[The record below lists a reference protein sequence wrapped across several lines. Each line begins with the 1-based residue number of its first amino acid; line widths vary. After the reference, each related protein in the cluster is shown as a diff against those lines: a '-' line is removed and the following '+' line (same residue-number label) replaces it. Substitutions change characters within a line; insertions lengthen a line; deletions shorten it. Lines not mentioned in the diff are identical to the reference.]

1 MDPNSL
7 FSLNDHLEALSQ
19 HGDPLEVLERT
30 VDFEYFRS
38 WLVEGL
44 GYSDGS
50 KGGRPP
56 FDPVAM
62 FKILILQAQHNLSDA
77 RTEFMIRDR
86 LSWKIGRASCRER
99 VEIEVGVVTGQ

>member
-1 MDPNSL
+1 MDPHSL
-7 FSLNDHLEALSQ
+7 FSLNDHLEVLSQ

-44 GYSDGS
+44 GYNDGS
-50 KGGRPP
+50 KGGRTP

-62 FKILILQAQHNLSDA
+62 FKRGGSVCLNSLRVFAKWISALVMLLP
-77 RTEFMIRDR
+77 
-86 LSWKIGRASCRER
+86 LLASAH
-99 VEIEVGVVTGQ
+99 